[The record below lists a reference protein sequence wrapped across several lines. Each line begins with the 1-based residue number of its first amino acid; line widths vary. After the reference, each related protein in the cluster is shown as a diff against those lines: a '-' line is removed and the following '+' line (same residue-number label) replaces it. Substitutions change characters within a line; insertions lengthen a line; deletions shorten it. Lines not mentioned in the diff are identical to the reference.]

1 MPAVAGLKEYRA
13 LSSSWF
19 DSLGLNPA
27 TKKPRCLPGV
37 KVVLSCRKRSGG
49 PAFRHEFQ
57 SKTAFERKAIEQAT
71 FDAEFVHKLEI
82 ICLLITE
89 TE

>member
-1 MPAVAGLKEYRA
+1 MPAVAGVKEYRA
-13 LSSSWF
+13 LSASWF
-19 DSLGLNPA
+19 SSLGFDPA
-27 TKKPRCLPGV
+27 DKKPRALPGV

-57 SKTAFERKAIEQAT
+57 SKTAFVKKAIAQAE

-82 ICLLITE
+82 VCLLITE
-89 TE
+89 S